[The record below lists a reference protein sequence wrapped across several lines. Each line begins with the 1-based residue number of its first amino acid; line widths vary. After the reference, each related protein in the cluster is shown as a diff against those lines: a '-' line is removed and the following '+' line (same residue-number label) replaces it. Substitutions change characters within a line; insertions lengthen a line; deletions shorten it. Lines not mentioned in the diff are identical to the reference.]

1 MGTLFNLAVCHFKY
15 TFPLVIGV
23 YALELIMKSL
33 ISAICG
39 GLNIPDFWC
48 KIRIVGQKEETPD
61 RPYGR
66 HLGFLDYKYKKM
78 TTEESDALVERK
90 LKSQRSERSISDIE
104 SRLKRFK

>member
-48 KIRIVGQKEETPD
+48 KIRIVGDKEKNPD
-61 RPYGR
+61 RPYNS
-66 HLGFLDYKYKKM
+66 FTDYEYHHM
-78 TTEESDALVERK
+78 TKEENDALMKRK
-90 LKSQRSERSISDIE
+90 LNSNFSGRDSSDIE
-104 SRLKRFK
+104 SRLRNFK